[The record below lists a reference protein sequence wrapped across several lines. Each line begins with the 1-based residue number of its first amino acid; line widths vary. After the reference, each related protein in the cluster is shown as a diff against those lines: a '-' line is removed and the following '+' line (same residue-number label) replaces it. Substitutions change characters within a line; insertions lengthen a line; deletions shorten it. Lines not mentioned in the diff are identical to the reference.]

1 MASPNNSN
9 YCGGKAEGLK
19 LLKEHKLP
27 VPDFMVISNN
37 EVHNVLETPEEMAKL
52 YMKIKERGV

>member
-1 MASPNNSN
+1 MASPNKFKLLW
-9 YCGGKAEGLK
+9 GKAEGLK

-37 EVHNVLETPEEMAKL
+37 EVHNVLETPEEMAEII
-52 YMKIKERGV
+52 YED